1 MNSTNNNSFE
11 IAAKKVFNDLHALIK
26 EDENKIDDKPFKF
39 DLSIMPADVIS
50 CIGNHLED
58 YPFEIYKD
66 TELYK
71 LFFKHD
77 KPDDYKEYCKYISDI
92 KNYKTYEEYD
102 FTESCKTDINFL
114 LLNIKKCFKKLKI
127 KTYEIKFRHEKQ
139 TERGLEPEIK
149 ISPKIYF
156 YDKDNFNCLRISEIH
171 VTKRKIII
179 NGYSEASRPFKDYFT
194 NVEVEKINKIFEE
207 LIKDFKLYTKRCV
220 AFNCNYN
227 NEFDLRLKKYLKQ
240 NKTKIINDKP
250 KQINVL
256 DSSTDIL
263 KDDEPKPVN
272 LLDLSTDILNIIGG
286 FVKKDNKTRGKKEL
300 MDGEQ
305 IINGRK
311 IIFPTFCGGE
321 IDRSLNT
328 KEDIKEYIFDY
339 IISNFPYIKKCA
351 TMFKIRLNK
360 DDKRKCAWVL
370 FKRCKIIIDRN
381 EEYYNKVIYNVDDN
395 EEKDIFEE
403 YLKLKK
409 LNSPKKFEY

>member
-1 MNSTNNNSFE
+1 
-11 IAAKKVFNDLHALIK
+11 
-26 EDENKIDDKPFKF
+26 
-39 DLSIMPADVIS
+39 MPADIIS
-50 CIGNHLED
+50 CIGNQLED
-58 YPFEIYKD
+58 YPFKIYDD

-77 KPDDYKEYCKYISDI
+77 KPDDYKEYIKYINDI

-102 FTESCKTDINFL
+102 FTESCKTDISFL
-114 LLNIKKCFKKLKI
+114 LLNIKKYFKELKI
-127 KTYEIKFRHEKQ
+127 KKYEIKFRHEKY

-171 VTKRKIII
+171 VTERKIII

-194 NVEVEKINKIFEE
+194 NVEVKKINEIFEE
-207 LIKDFKLYTKRCV
+207 LIKDFKLYTKRCE
-220 AFNCNYN
+220 AFNCTYN
-227 NEFDLRLKKYLKQ
+227 NEFDLKLKKYLKQ
-240 NKTKIINDKP
+240 NKTKIIKTDDKP
-250 KQINVL
+250 KQINLL

-272 LLDLSTDILNIIGG
+272 LLDFSTDILNIIGD
-286 FVKKDNKTRGKKEL
+286 FVKKDNKTREKKEL

-339 IISNFPYIKKCA
+339 IISNFPNIKKYA
-351 TMFKIRLNK
+351 KVYDIRLSK

-381 EEYYNKVIYNVDDN
+381 KEYYNKVIYNMIDDD
-395 EEKDIFEE
+395 EKDFFEE
-403 YLKLKK
+403 LAP
-409 LNSPKKFEY
+409 SQRVPDS